1 MSDFVLKRSGRRLSV
16 VVTVAVIW
24 LLLALAMVLLDA
36 SVWVIWLGALATLP
50 ALYDIVTGRVSS
62 LVLSDTMMTW
72 QSGKRTGSLPL
83 SAIKTVRLD
92 TRLDLSIKATLI
104 LHTGAKM
111 RLPLDAV
118 PPSAAFEEALKQR
131 GILVERHHFR
141 LVG

>member
-1 MSDFVLKRSGRRLSV
+1 MAIRQTHRQ
-16 VVTVAVIW
+16 
-24 LLLALAMVLLDA
+24 
-36 SVWVIWLGALATLP
+36 P
-50 ALYDIVTGRVSS
+50 A
-62 LVLSDTMMTW
+62 
-72 QSGKRTGSLPL
+72 L